1 MGGFAESDRL
11 RIALLTYRGN
21 PFCGGQG
28 VYVRQLSAALTRL
41 GHSVEVLSGQPY
53 PELVPGVKLTKL
65 ESLDLY
71 RPEEP
76 FRPARPP
83 RDWIDAVELSTMSIS
98 GFPEP
103 FTFSLRAWRELRG
116 RLHEFD
122 VVHDNQG
129 LGYGLLPLGR
139 RLPLVATIHHPISVD
154 RRLELERASGF
165 RKVTLRRWYAF
176 TRMQRRVARRIPK
189 LATVSESSRKD
200 IARDLGLPPDRLVT
214 IPLAVDAESF
224 RPLERSRDEDLLV
237 ATASADVPLKGVA
250 TLLEALARVRAQRAA
265 RLVVVGRPRPNG
277 ATGKLVAKLGL
288 DGAVRF
294 VRGVPETELVELYS
308 QATLA
313 IVPSL
318 YEGFSLPALEA
329 MACGV
334 PLIATTAGALPE
346 VVGSAGVLVPP
357 GDAEA
362 LAGALLKLLDDA
374 NLRRKLGEG
383 GRLRAVGEFSWRRTA
398 ERTVD
403 LYREAAAC

>member
-41 GHSVEVLSGQPY
+41 GHSVEVISGQPY
-53 PELVPGVKLTKL
+53 PELVPGIKLTKL

-76 FRPARPP
+76 FRPARPL
-83 RDWIDAVELSTMSIS
+83 RDWIDGVELSTMSIS

-103 FTFSLRAWRELRG
+103 LTFSLRAWRELRA

-129 LGYGLLPLGR
+129 LGYGLLALRR

-165 RKVTLRRWYAF
+165 RKLTLRRWYAF
-176 TRMQRRVARRIPK
+176 TRMQRRVARRIPQ
-189 LATVSESSRKD
+189 LATVSESSRTD
-200 IARDLGLPPDRLVT
+200 IARDLGLPPERLVT

-250 TLLEALARVRAQRAA
+250 TLLEALARVRVQRQA

-294 VRGVPETELVELYS
+294 VGGVPETELVELYS

-374 NLRRKLGEG
+374 SLRRKLGEG